1 MMILDRRMAILDRMP
16 APVRRSR
23 GRRPLPGFVSRQV
36 VAARRWFLW
45 PVPGRGRRGRASGP
59 EPAGVAVVCG
69 GCERVRGD
77 YCVARDDFPYLCV
90 EFVAAGRG
98 TLDLKGRRHD
108 LLPGTVF
115 AYGPGMP
122 HTIRTDPR
130 LRLRKYYVD
139 FLGADAVARM
149 QAARI
154 PPGSIRRVTQPQE
167 VGEIFDL
174 LQQCGLAQSSHAAAL
189 CSQLVGLLLTK
200 IAERGVR
207 PDESDRPGGATFERF
222 RLFLADGRQRFT
234 SVAAACR
241 EFGISPAYGCRLFR
255 RFDTTSPYRFL
266 LRQRMQLAA
275 EMLSRR
281 DRGGDRPL
289 VRDVAARLG
298 FADQYQFSR
307 AFKRVF
313 GTSPARFQQ
322 ETATRRD
329 A

>member
-1 MMILDRRMAILDRMP
+1 MMILDRGMAILDHMP
-16 APVRRSR
+16 APVRRAKAT
-23 GRRPLPGFVSRQV
+23 RRPLPGFVSRQV

-45 PVPGRGRRGRASGP
+45 PVPGRGRRDSATVPPGL
-59 EPAGVAVVCG
+59 AVVCG

-98 TLDLKGRRHD
+98 SLELRGRRHD

-115 AYGPGMP
+115 AYGPGVP

-130 LRLRKYYVD
+130 QRLRKYYVD

-154 PPGSIRRVTQPQE
+154 TPGSIRRVTQPQE
-167 VGEIFDL
+167 VVEIFDL

-200 IAERGVR
+200 IAERGAR
-207 PDESDRPGGATFERF
+207 ADTIDPPGGETFERF
-222 RLFLADGRQRFT
+222 RLFLASERQRFT

-241 EFGISPAYGCRLFR
+241 EFGITPAYGCRLFR
-255 RFDTTSPYRFL
+255 RFDATSPYQFL
-266 LRQRMQLAA
+266 LRQRLSLAA
-275 EMLSRR
+275 ELLSRR
-281 DRGGDRPL
+281 DHGGDRPL
-289 VRDVAARLG
+289 VREVAARLG

-313 GTSPARFQQ
+313 GTSPARFQR